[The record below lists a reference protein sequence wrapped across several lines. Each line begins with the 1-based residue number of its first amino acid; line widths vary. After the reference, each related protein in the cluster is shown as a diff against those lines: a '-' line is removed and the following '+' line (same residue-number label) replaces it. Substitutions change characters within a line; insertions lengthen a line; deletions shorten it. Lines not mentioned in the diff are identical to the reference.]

1 MKRAFAALLLLAL
14 GVTAAAFTYQA
25 AGRER
30 NYRALLSLG
39 DRALRDG
46 QTFGAIENYS
56 GAIALRPDSMLAHL
70 RRGESYR
77 QRAEFE
83 AAARDFR
90 TAADLDPSAT
100 RPLEA
105 LGDVLYQ
112 RGRFGQAAEAYEA
125 RLKLDER
132 SVEVTYK
139 LALTRYRQGLIELA
153 LAALTQT
160 IRLNDQFPN
169 AHYLLGVCL
178 REQGHVEEAIGAFE
192 KAVALSYEL
201 IPAREELADLY
212 GALGREADHLEQ
224 LQALAL
230 LDRSHAERQVALG
243 LAQARSGHRE
253 LAVLT
258 LGGALGRT
266 TDQPLIYGALGR
278 VWLEMADER
287 PDALSKALEALERV
301 ASTPTASSEMMT
313 LYGRA
318 LLKAGQSEE
327 AEHVLKQATERFPV
341 DRDAFVA
348 YADVAEKQSHL
359 DAARAALVSYG
370 ALTSNTTDFTSRA
383 DRIGRLSLQLNQPA
397 VAVSWLQRASAAK
410 PGDVRVL
417 ISLAD
422 AQLRAGDR
430 RGAQATITA
439 ALEKEPDNPSVTA
452 LALRVR
458 NF

>member
-1 MKRAFAALLLLAL
+1 MKRAFAALLVLAL
-14 GVTAAAFTYQA
+14 GVTAAAFAYQV

-30 NYRALLSLG
+30 DYREGLSRG
-39 DRALRDG
+39 DAAFRDG
-46 QTFGAIENYS
+46 QTFSAIEHYS

-90 TAADLDPSAT
+90 TAANLDPSAT

-112 RGRFGQAAEAYEA
+112 RSRYGQAADAYEA

-139 LALTRYRQGLIELA
+139 LALTRYRQGLIALS

-178 REQGHVEEAIGAFE
+178 RDQGRFEEAIGAFE
-192 KAVALSYEL
+192 KAVALSYGL

-212 GALGREADHLEQ
+212 GTLGRDADHLEQ
-224 LQALAL
+224 LQALVL

-258 LGGALGRT
+258 LGSALGRS

-278 VWLEMADER
+278 VWLDMADER
-287 PDALSKALEALERV
+287 PDGLSKALEALERA
-301 ASTPTASSEMMT
+301 ASTPAASSEMVT

-318 LLKAGQSEE
+318 LLKAGEFDA
-327 AEHVLKQATERFPV
+327 AERVLKQATERFPV
-341 DRDAFVA
+341 DPGAFAA
-348 YADVAEKQSHL
+348 YADVAERQSHL

-370 ALTSNTTDFTSRA
+370 ALTSNATDFTSRA
-383 DRIGRLSLQLNQPA
+383 DRIGRLSLRLNQPA
-397 VAVSWLQRASAAK
+397 VAVAWLQRASAAD

-422 AQLRAGDR
+422 AQLRTGDR
-430 RGAQATITA
+430 KSAQVTIAA
-439 ALEKEPDNPSVTA
+439 ALAKEPDNPALTA

-458 NF
+458 

>member
-1 MKRAFAALLLLAL
+1 VKRAFAALLVLAL
-14 GVTAAAFTYQA
+14 GVTAAAFAYQA

-30 NYRALLSLG
+30 DYRTLLSRG
-39 DRALRDG
+39 DRAFSEG

-90 TAADLDPSAT
+90 TAAELDPSAT

-112 RGRFGQAAEAYEA
+112 RGRFGQAADAYEA

-132 SVEVTYK
+132 AVEVTYK
-139 LALTRYRQGLIELA
+139 LALSHYRNGLLDRA
-153 LAALTQT
+153 LAALAQT

-169 AHYLLGVCL
+169 AHYLVGVCL
-178 REQGHVEEAIGAFE
+178 REQGRFQESIAAFD
-192 KAVALSYEL
+192 KTIALSYGM

-212 GALGREADHLEQ
+212 GTLHRDSERLEQ
-224 LQALAL
+224 LQVLAL
-230 LDRSHAERQVALG
+230 LDRSHAERQVTLG
-243 LAQARSGHRE
+243 LAQARTGHRE

-258 LGGALGRT
+258 LGSALGRSA
-266 TDQPLIYGALGR
+266 DQPLIYGALGR
-278 VWLEMADER
+278 VWLEMVDER

-301 ASTPTASSEMMT
+301 ASTPAASSEMMT

-318 LLKAGQSEE
+318 LIMAGQVE
-327 AEHVLKQATERFPV
+327 AAERVLKQATGRFPV
-341 DRDAFVA
+341 DPDAFIA
-348 YADVAEKQSHL
+348 YADIAERQSHF
-359 DAARAALVSYG
+359 DAARVALMSYG
-370 ALTSNTTDFTSRA
+370 ALVPNGADFTERA
-383 DRIGRLSLQLNQPA
+383 DRIGRLSLRLNQPT
-397 VAVSWLQRASAAK
+397 VAVTWLRRALAPS
-410 PGDVRVL
+410 PGDVRVM
-417 ISLAD
+417 ISLAE

-430 RGAQATITA
+430 RGARATIAA
-439 ALEKEPDNPSVTA
+439 ALEKEPDNPSA
-452 LALRVR
+452 LELSQRVQ
-458 NF
+458 